1 MSKMKRLLEKV
12 QPILD
17 ELLDDGPGTRME
29 LFIRLNNDPD
39 DAIGFND
46 DPGAWSDFKH
56 HIGFLRVQGM
66 LEIVP
71 FKKLT
76 APGTREL
83 VFDLTEEGHEFV
95 HSLRQ

>member
-1 MSKMKRLLEKV
+1 MSKMKRLLHKM

-17 ELLDDGPGTRME
+17 ELFDDGPGTRME

-56 HIGFLRVQGM
+56 HIGFLRMQSM
-66 LEIVP
+66 IEIVP
-71 FKKLT
+71 FE
-76 APGTREL
+76 PGKEMQTL
-83 VFDLTEEGHEFV
+83 VFDLTEEGHELV